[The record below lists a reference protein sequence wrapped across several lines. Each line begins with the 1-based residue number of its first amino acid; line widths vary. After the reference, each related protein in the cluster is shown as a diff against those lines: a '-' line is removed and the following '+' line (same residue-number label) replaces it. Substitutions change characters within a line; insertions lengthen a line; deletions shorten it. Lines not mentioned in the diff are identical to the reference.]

1 MRDGGAITPMNQRRG
16 PNAPIQRE
24 GLSRRRTYGEHGQT
38 EAVNKDTVNRDA
50 VNKDGAGQVVKVDLV
65 TQDSV
70 SRETG
75 APTDAELVVRV
86 QNGSKADFQLLVERY
101 QQRAFAVAFQ
111 ILKRHEDAQDVVQE
125 AFVKAYLSIDSF
137 QGTSSFF
144 TWFYRIVVNMAID
157 FRRKMGRK
165 DRETISI
172 DVDERDAIEQ
182 TIASG
187 AANQPENPLD
197 NALRSE
203 QARQINKVLGEI
215 SEDHRAVIVLRE
227 VEGLRY
233 EQIADVLG
241 ISKGTVMSRLH
252 YARKKLQQLLTSV
265 WGVEEKLEAKSIMN
279 NSKNLSFNG

>member
-1 MRDGGAITPMNQRRG
+1 MQRARKERRYARSNGESLNSVGSGSVGGGQRQ
-16 PNAPIQRE
+16 PV
-24 GLSRRRTYGEHGQT
+24 S
-38 EAVNKDTVNRDA
+38 DA
-50 VNKDGAGQVVKVDLV
+50 EQVVKVDLIN
-65 TQDSV
+65 QGK
-70 SRETG
+70 G
-75 APTDAELVVRV
+75 APSDAELVARV
-86 QNGSKADFQLLVERY
+86 QKGSKADFQILVERY

-125 AFVKAYLSIDSF
+125 SFVKAYLSIDSF

-165 DRETISI
+165 DRETISF
-172 DVDERDAIEQ
+172 DVEERDVIEQ
-182 TIASG
+182 NISSG
-187 AANQPENPLD
+187 LALQPENPLD
-197 NALRSE
+197 SSLRAE

-252 YARKKLQQLLTSV
+252 YARKRLQQLLTAV
-265 WGVEEKLEAKSIMN
+265 WGAEEKNEGKSIMN
-279 NSKNLSFNG
+279 NNKTLSFNR